1 MTPDEL
7 RRAARA
13 WLDDDP
19 DLRTREQ
26 LRRLLERDDEA
37 GLREAFEQP
46 LGFGTAGIR
55 GSLGPG
61 PGHLNVSVVRRCAA
75 GLVRWLDDLGASGP
89 VVVGRDARHGSDRFA
104 HEVAAVVA
112 GAGRSV
118 LVFPEP
124 VPTPLLAYAVGDL
137 SAAAGVMVTASH
149 NPPQDNGVKVYA
161 GDGAQIVPPADGA
174 IAAGMAAVTSVRELP
189 LGAPDSPAW
198 GSVDPGVRRRYLE
211 GVAATRLVELETPPR
226 VAYTPLHGV
235 GGPLLLDAFDRAGFP
250 RPQVV
255 AAQADPDP
263 DFPTVSFPNPEEP
276 GVMDRVLALAVECGA
291 DLALANDPDADRLAA
306 AVPDDDGGWR
316 VLSGDELGVLLADHL
331 LRHGEGADRLVAT
344 TIVSSSMLAELAAAH
359 GVHHVETLTGFKWL
373 ARVALERSDL
383 RAVLAYEEALGYQ
396 IGDLVR
402 DKDGIGAAVTT
413 VETVGALAA
422 SGVTVP
428 QRLAE
433 LAVAHGLHR
442 TRQRS
447 TRFEGSD
454 AGTAMAA
461 AVERVRSAPPAALGG
476 IPIDRVDDLRRG
488 EALPPTDAVVLRGA
502 DLRVIVRPSGTE
514 PKLKVYVQVV
524 RAVGTVAEVPAVRA
538 SADAAIQAVLD
549 DLDGALLAGDDT

>member
-1 MTPDEL
+1 MIPDEL

-19 DLRTREQ
+19 DPRTRRQ
-26 LRRLLERDDEA
+26 LQQLLDDDDRA
-37 GLREAFEQP
+37 ALDAAFAEP

-75 GLVRWLDDLGASGP
+75 GLVRWLDDLGATGP
-89 VVVGRDARHGSDRFA
+89 VVIGRDARHGSDRFA
-104 HEVAAVVA
+104 HEIAAVVA
-112 GAGRSV
+112 GAGRPV
-118 LVFPEP
+118 LVFPAP
-124 VPTPLLAYAVGDL
+124 VPTPLLAYAVLDL

-149 NPPQDNGVKVYA
+149 NPPEDNGVKVYA
-161 GDGAQIVPPADGA
+161 GDGAQIVPPADEA
-174 IAAGMAAVTSVRELP
+174 IAAGMAAVASVRELP
-189 LGAPDSPAW
+189 LAADDAPLL
-198 GSVDPGVRRRYLE
+198 GVVDPAVRDRYLA
-211 GVAATRLVELETPPR
+211 GVAATRLVSLDTSPA

-235 GGPLLLDAFDRAGFP
+235 GRPLLLDAFERAGLA
-250 RPQVV
+250 RPHVV

-263 DFPTVSFPNPEEP
+263 DFPTVAFPNPEEP
-276 GVMDRVLALAVECGA
+276 GVMDRVLALATEHGA

-331 LRHGEGADRLVAT
+331 LCHSDGDDRLVAT
-344 TIVSSSMLAELAAAH
+344 TIVSSSMLAGLAAAH

-373 ARVALERSDL
+373 ARAALDRPDL
-383 RAVLAYEEALGYQ
+383 RPVLAYEEALGYQ
-396 IGDLVR
+396 VGDLVR

-413 VETVGALAA
+413 VEAVGALAA
-422 SGVTVP
+422 VGVTVP

-447 TRFEGSD
+447 TRFERADGG
-454 AGTAMAA
+454 AAMAA
-461 AVERVRSAPPAALGG
+461 AVERVRSSPPAALGG
-476 IPIDRVDDLRRG
+476 IPIEQVDDLRRG
-488 EALPPTDAVVLRGA
+488 EELPPTDAVVLRGA
-502 DLRVIVRPSGTE
+502 GLRVVVRPSGTE
-514 PKLKVYVQVV
+514 PKLKLYVQVV
-524 RAVGTVAEVPAVRA
+524 RAVGAVVEVAGARA
-538 SADAAIQAVLD
+538 SADATIEAVLD
-549 DLDGALLAGDDT
+549 DLDHVLLAGDPT